1 MRYPLHMNTE
11 LQQETP
17 HEIEVELPDAC
28 VACGGSI
35 AARFMTGSA
44 RGVCL
49 RCHLITALRVARTD
63 EGMQVG
69 HAPVALA

>member
-1 MRYPLHMNTE
+1 MNTE
-11 LQQETP
+11 PRQEEKP

-35 AARFMTGSA
+35 AARFTSGSA

-49 RCHLITALRVARTD
+49 ACHLITALRVARSG
-63 EGMQVG
+63 EGLQVG
-69 HAPVALA
+69 HAPAAQA

>member
-1 MRYPLHMNTE
+1 MNIE
-11 LQQETP
+11 LQQEAVP
-17 HEIEVELPDAC
+17 HEIEIELPDAC

-35 AARFMTGSA
+35 AARFMSGSA

-49 RCHLITALRVARTD
+49 RCHLITALRVARTE

-69 HAPVALA
+69 HAPAARA